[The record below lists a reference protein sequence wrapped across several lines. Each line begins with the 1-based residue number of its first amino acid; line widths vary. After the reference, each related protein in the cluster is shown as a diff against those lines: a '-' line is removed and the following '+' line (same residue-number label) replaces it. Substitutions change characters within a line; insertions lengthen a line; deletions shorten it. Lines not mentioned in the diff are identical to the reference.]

1 MSNITEEK
9 PLARGTVIAS
19 RYEIEKYLG
28 ESLVGPT
35 YVVRHV
41 ENEKWFALRFIR
53 SEYKSKD
60 ELANVQEILYKLRE
74 IKHPNMIQYGNIG
87 VYGNMIFYTQE
98 YFPSI
103 NLRQSIIE
111 YQSQDKNFEIYDSFF
126 IAAKILE
133 ALSLVHE
140 AGLLHTNLKPENIL
154 LKQEVVA
161 GRVRR
166 KIKVNDLM
174 AAAILGEDRI
184 VGSPYRAPECRPEL
198 AMEEEA
204 SPQSD
209 IFSVGN
215 ILYELLI
222 GKPAQGTYL
231 APSQFREDLSEEV
244 DSIIN
249 YALNIDPK
257 ERYKTANDMLVHI
270 QRTID
275 EPLVEDDKQQGKLPL
290 TLTISAVAVL
300 AILVLTI
307 FIRGFGDNL
316 QTAED
321 EDLALLAEIQTLQKL
336 PSEGEMQAMSDKEPD
351 MLYIPA
357 GPAAIGIFDREY
369 QFKIA
374 TKSFGDTRA
383 HLEQVEAFYIDR
395 FEYPN
400 RIQEDGNP
408 QRPYIGVSYEQAKLA
423 CEQQEKRLCTAI
435 EWEKSCRG
443 PENHIY
449 GYGDSYDADLCNED
463 NYNNDCKSGYGVYGM
478 SAGPREWTKTEPS
491 SSKEKRILKGGD
503 VGGSGEKIYRCSYQ
517 TQESMT
523 SSIPDP
529 SRAFRCC
536 LDADKA
542 GTRAVQ
548 EEVEEEDTAAEG
560 EPSNDAEPQ

>member
-1 MSNITEEK
+1 MSNNTEEK

-28 ESLVGPT
+28 ESLIGPT
-35 YVVRHV
+35 YVVRHI

-53 SEYKSKD
+53 SEYKTKD
-60 ELANVQEILYKLRE
+60 DLASVQEILHKLRE

-87 VYGNMIFYTQE
+87 VYGNMIFFTQE

-111 YQSQDKNFEIYDSFF
+111 HQSQERNFEIYDSFF
-126 IAAKILE
+126 IVAKILE

-154 LKQEVVA
+154 LKQEVV
-161 GRVRR
+161 GGKVRR
-166 KIKVNDLM
+166 KIKINDLM
-174 AAAILGEDRI
+174 AAAILGSDRI
-184 VGSPYRAPECRPEL
+184 GASPYRAPECRPEL
-198 AMEEEA
+198 AMDEKP

-231 APSQFREDLSEEV
+231 APSQFRDELSEEV

-270 QRTID
+270 KRTVD
-275 EPLVEDDKQQGKLPL
+275 EPLVEDDKEQGKLPL
-290 TLTISAVAVL
+290 TFAVSAVAVL
-300 AILVLTI
+300 VVLVLFI
-307 FIRGFGDNL
+307 FFKGFGDNL

-321 EDLALLAEIQTLQKL
+321 QDLALLAEIQSLQKL
-336 PSEGEMQAMSDKEPD
+336 PSDTEMKAMSEKEPD
-351 MLYIPA
+351 MLYVPS
-357 GPAAIGIFDREY
+357 GPVAIGIFDREY

-374 TKSFGDTRA
+374 NKSFGDTKA

-408 QRPYIGVSYEQAKLA
+408 QKPYLGVSYEQAKLA

-435 EWEKSCRG
+435 EWEKACRG
-443 PENHIY
+443 PDNHLY
-449 GYGDSYDADLCNED
+449 GYGDSYDAELCNDE
-463 NYNNDCKSGYGVYGM
+463 NYNNDCKSGYGVYGL
-478 SAGPREWTKTEPS
+478 SAGPREWTDTAPAS
-491 SSKEKRILKGGD
+491 SASKRIMKGGD
-503 VGGSGEKIYRCSYQ
+503 VGGSGEKRFRCSYE
-517 TQESMT
+517 TQESM
-523 SSIPDP
+523 SSAVPDP

-536 LDADKA
+536 LDVDKA
-542 GTRAVQ
+542 GTRSVEKEETPEEG
-548 EEVEEEDTAAEG
+548 EEVEEEG
-560 EPSNDAEPQ
+560 ETEEK